1 MIEREAPAV
10 PLPDAPRRQPQDKPL
25 PAGGRRSVKSSELF
39 AGGHVLLI
47 DHGGEI
53 YFLRATSKGKLI
65 LTK

>member
-10 PLPDAPRRQPQDKPL
+10 ASPDAPRRQPQDKPL
-25 PAGGRRSVKSSELF
+25 PAGSRRSMKSSELF

-53 YFLRATSKGKLI
+53 YFLRETSKGKLI

>member
-1 MIEREAPAV
+1 M
-10 PLPDAPRRQPQDKPL
+10 PDAPRQQREDKPL
-25 PAGGRRSVKSSELF
+25 SARGRRIVKSSELF

-53 YFLRATSKGKLI
+53 YFLRETSKGKLI